1 MAKTLRSRGRSSG
14 SDITYGKR
22 NYQFFFGGLAF
33 IILGYVLMWNSEVN
47 SQQALTV
54 SILLLFVGYIVLLP
68 IAIMYRDVKP
78 PTEDNS

>member
-1 MAKTLRSRGRSSG
+1 MVKKIKVRGKGSG

-33 IILGYVLMWNSEVN
+33 IIFGYVLMWNSEVY

-54 SILLLFVGYIVLLP
+54 SILFLLVGYIVLLP
-68 IAIMYRDVKP
+68 IAIM
-78 PTEDNS
+78 

>member
-1 MAKTLRSRGRSSG
+1 MVKNLRARRKGSG

-33 IILGYVLMWNSEVN
+33 IILGYVLMWNSEVY

-54 SILLLFVGYIVLLP
+54 SVLLLFVGYLVLLP
-68 IAIMYRDVKP
+68 IAIMYRDVKAQAV
-78 PTEDNS
+78 EKS